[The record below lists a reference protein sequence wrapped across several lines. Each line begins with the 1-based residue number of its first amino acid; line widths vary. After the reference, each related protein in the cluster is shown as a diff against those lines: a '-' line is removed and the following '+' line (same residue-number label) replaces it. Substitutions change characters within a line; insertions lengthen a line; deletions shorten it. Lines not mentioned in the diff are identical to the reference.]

1 MTRQKI
7 YLRHYA
13 KLWWFI
19 EGENCIPN
27 YSFSYVV
34 PRCYIIVVAEATL
47 SWRMYFFRYMAFQIN
62 WNPTRQ
68 MGKLS
73 VRYRAALLR
82 QLKCLAPSSKLRFFP
97 IFKLFFWI
105 DHWMA
110 SSASQKVWPISNV
123 RKKERKQKRLL
134 WWRVSNWFFTHGNLK
149 GSVSGYTWHL
159 RLSSLPVCY
168 WGPFRKEK
176 VWTSIEDWAPE
187 PHKINTTHCISFLLR
202 KSTK

>member
-1 MTRQKI
+1 MKNVFFSL
-7 YLRHYA
+7 YGFPN
-13 KLWWFI
+13 KLK
-19 EGENCIPN
+19 PN
-27 YSFSYVV
+27 EANGKTFSKVQGRFV
-34 PRCYIIVVAEATL
+34 EAVKVFGTIVKTAVYISAQVGSLI
-47 SWRMYFFRYMAFQIN
+47 
-62 WNPTRQ
+62 
-68 MGKLS
+68 KLFLG
-73 VRYRAALLR
+73 V
-82 QLKCLAPSSKLRFFP
+82 FP
-97 IFKLFFWI
+97 IFKLSFWI

-187 PHKINTTHCISFLLR
+187 PRKINTTHCISCLLR